1 MNKYIHAGICA
12 AIGTVKFVFLKLTKG
27 KKFTYKGINLVSPRT
42 EITVDRNGVLTL
54 GKNLRIRSGAKIRV
68 RKNATVSIGDNFSMS
83 NNCMI
88 VAWEDVRIG
97 KDVQF
102 GPGVLV
108 YDQDHDYRA
117 NGGLAAEKYITSPV
131 SIGDGT
137 WIGANSIIL
146 RGTTIGN
153 NCVVAAGTVLKGV
166 YPDNVLIYES
176 RETKTKMIA
185 RS

>member
-1 MNKYIHAGICA
+1 MNRYIHAAICA
-12 AIGTVKFVFLKLTKG
+12 AIGSAKLSLLKLTKG
-27 KKFTYKGINLVSPRT
+27 KRVTYSGVNLVSPRT
-42 EITVDRNGVLTL
+42 EITVDKGGILQL
-54 GKNLRIRSGAKIRV
+54 GKNLRIRSGAKVRV
-68 RKNATVSIGDNFSMS
+68 RKDAFVSIGDNFSMS

-117 NGGLAAEKYITSPV
+117 SGGLAAERYITSPT

-137 WIGANSIIL
+137 WVGANSIIL
-146 RGTTIGN
+146 RGTHIGSG
-153 NCVVAAGTVLKGV
+153 CVVAAGTVVRGV
-166 YPDNVLIYES
+166 YPDNTLIYGS
-176 RETKTKMIA
+176 REIRTKSIE
-185 RS
+185 RC